1 MLNTIDEYLQFFYL
15 VFGISMSLVLYRN
28 FCVYGKKHNK
38 CYYEFNQIKYKKNV
52 IHLHH
57 WIIHSILLF
66 FNYFNP
72 KNFLYYLY
80 AGLNIGGII
89 DGIIAYDNWYVIFHP
104 VYTPSD
110 I

>member
-1 MLNTIDEYLQFFYL
+1 
-15 VFGISMSLVLYRN
+15 MSLVLYRN

-89 DGIIAYDNWYVIFHP
+89 DGIIAYDNWYVIFNP

>member
-104 VYTPSD
+104 W
-110 I
+110 